1 VNEQIMD
8 QARTAYRSGD
18 FAGAVHMFTA
28 AKDPGEILG
37 EADHLRGNALMR
49 LGRFREAAQ
58 AYGEALKDTSYGKVG
73 ALLTNQGKA
82 YAAAGDL
89 ARARES
95 FSEATKDASYKTPY
109 KAQVGLGDVLMRL
122 GNPTEAGVAFR
133 QAAIDGTNPAPAAAL
148 ASLGACFIA
157 LGRADDAVES
167 YRTASDFAGSAD
179 DPRALA
185 AGLGEAYAAAGK
197 HADAVD
203 AFKRATADSL
213 YQLTPEQQQAYSLAQ
228 DAVAAQRSMAP
239 TAAGAA
245 LDPLDP
251 LGQLGAFIP
260 DPSDTGFFTLTE
272 SEMIQ
277 QDRQEQKVR
286 RRRRHTGLKVFLV
299 ILLLI
304 LLALGGAGF
313 AYTRGFGIPSQQEVL
328 TNLFNAVTDG
338 TDTDPYLATGLT
350 EDAKGVISSTIP
362 EGATPQIQGMD
373 QSMTQSTATVSVELS
388 RGGTQTY
395 EVAFVRQGLGW
406 AVSNVTIDFG
416 DAAAGTSTGADAATG
431 APADPAADASTDA
444 GSAGTEGE
452 AAVADADSAAETS
465 N

>member
-1 VNEQIMD
+1 MNEQIMD

-49 LGRFREAAQ
+49 LGRYPEAAQ

-82 YAAAGDL
+82 YTAAGDL

-95 FSEATKDASYKTPY
+95 FSEATKDASYETPY
-109 KAQVGLGDVLMRL
+109 KAQLGLGDVLLKL

-157 LGRADDAVES
+157 LGRAADAVES
-167 YRTASDFAGSAD
+167 YRTASDFAGPAD

-197 HADAVD
+197 PADAVE
-203 AFKRATADSL
+203 AFQRATADAL

-228 DAVAAQRSMAP
+228 DALAAQRSMAP

-251 LGQLGAFIP
+251 LGQSGAFIP

-299 ILLLI
+299 ILVVLI
-304 LLALGGAGF
+304 IAAGGLGF
-313 AYTRGFGIPSQQEVL
+313 AYTRGFGIPSQQDTL

-338 TDTDPYLATGLT
+338 TDTDAYLASGLT
-350 EDAKGVISSTIP
+350 DDAKSVITATIP

-373 QSMTQSTATVSVELS
+373 QSMTQSTATVAVELS

-395 EVAFVRQGLGW
+395 EVSFVRQGLGW
-406 AVSNVTIDFG
+406 VVSNISIDFT
-416 DAAAGTSTGADAATG
+416 DAGTSDAATG
-431 APADPAADASTDA
+431 TAAA
-444 GSAGTEGE
+444 GSADTGTATATDTAATSTE
-452 AAVADADSAAETS
+452 AADTS